1 MDCGRFPAF
10 VDQPSF
16 AGHAFGE
23 GTGVRREM
31 LGRMFAQAS
40 LKDRDLAQVTLALA
54 PSHKEGIAMIFAQM
68 ADSDKGWSA
77 FDHFEISHLAPLL
90 KNAPTEGQLP
100 NSAEPFW
107 VPTVAERQGERLPCR
122 TLRNCFPMRWG
133 QGRVAFRK
141 GLPRPRSTPL
151 WEAAEATLVG
161 GHVQCR

>member
-31 LGRMFAQAS
+31 LGRMFAQSS

-77 FDHFEISHLAPLL
+77 FGHFETSHLALFQ
-90 KNAPTEGQLP
+90 KR
-100 NSAEPFW
+100 F
-107 VPTVAERQGERLPCR
+107 
-122 TLRNCFPMRWG
+122 
-133 QGRVAFRK
+133 
-141 GLPRPRSTPL
+141 
-151 WEAAEATLVG
+151 
-161 GHVQCR
+161 H